1 MPRGKGRAS
10 QKIMEMANP
19 ESATQ
24 VMVRDRAI
32 AKLAKLKPAVP
43 TTNQLSTR
51 GSLAQLGLMT
61 SPLWLLGG
69 PTMGAVPFAATAAYG
84 VAKSAEHGVKSIM
97 RRRIEKNTLAELE
110 DIQRRER
117 LAAMRPLRVADIV
130 PRASGMP
137 RMCPNCGKT
146 KM

>member
-10 QKIMEMANP
+10 KKIMEMADP

-32 AKLAKLKPAVP
+32 AKLAKMKPALPPHYRTPVSA
-43 TTNQLSTR
+43 NA
-51 GSLAQLGLMT
+51 AQLAAVT
-61 SPLWLLGG
+61 SPIFMLGG
-69 PTMGAVPFAATAAYG
+69 PVMAAAPFAAIGAIGALKG
-84 VAKSAEHGVKSIM
+84 VEHGVKSIM